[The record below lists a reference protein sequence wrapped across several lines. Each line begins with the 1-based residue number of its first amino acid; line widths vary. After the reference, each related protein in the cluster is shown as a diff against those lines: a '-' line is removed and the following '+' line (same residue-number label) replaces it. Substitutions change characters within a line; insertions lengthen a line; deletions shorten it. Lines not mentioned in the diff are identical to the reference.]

1 MQYPNQ
7 LTVVIFCNY
16 YTGQLFGIV
25 IYGIWLSPLTHSL
38 TYLTIII
45 PAFLNTCICAF
56 SLGLLGYMQLDSV
69 VFLEA
74 MFLNREI
81 LWI

>member
-7 LTVVIFCNY
+7 LTVMIFCNY

-25 IYGIWLSPLTHSL
+25 FGFPHSRILLLTLPSSSL
-38 TYLTIII
+38 L
-45 PAFLNTCICAF
+45 FQLLVSVLLF
-56 SLGLLGYMQLDSV
+56 LGLLDYMQLDSV

-74 MFLNREI
+74 MFPN
-81 LWI
+81 

>member
-7 LTVVIFCNY
+7 VIVVIFCEYDN
-16 YTGQLFGIV
+16 GQLFGIV
-25 IYGIWLSPLTHSL
+25 TYGIWLSPLTQHSL

-45 PAFLNTCICAF
+45 PAFPITCICVF
-56 SLGLLGYMQLDSV
+56 LSRPMKSYMQLDSV

-74 MFLNREI
+74 MFPNY
-81 LWI
+81 

>member
-1 MQYPNQ
+1 M
-7 LTVVIFCNY
+7 IFCNY

-25 IYGIWLSPLTHSL
+25 VYGIWLSPLTNSL

-45 PAFLNTCICAF
+45 PAFPVTCICAF
-56 SLGLLGYMQLDSV
+56 LSEPIRSYMQLDSM

-74 MFLNREI
+74 MFHN
-81 LWI
+81 